1 MYFHACE
8 PCARQFELVPRKL
21 SCECR
26 NPFNAL
32 VHLYSLVAV
41 CQCVSSD
48 SNRQEALII
57 IRKNREEKDV
67 RAIIR
72 RMIRVT
78 FCLSP
83 VDAEYKRR
91 LKDFYSTLE
100 MMKSNVDYLATLPPY
115 LQPDGHLH
123 CAKCG
128 EITSAEK
135 YNLRVNEISDTF
147 VNEYIA
153 RIHCCSPQG
162 LKKCKACSSTCIGE
176 GHKYCIECGATQ

>member
-1 MYFHACE
+1 MQRRVSVYYHACE
-8 PCARQFELVPRKL
+8 PCARQFELAPRKL

-26 NPFNAL
+26 NPFSAL

-48 SNRQEALII
+48 SNRQEALVI

-91 LKDFYSTLE
+91 LKDFYSALE
-100 MMKSNVDYLATLPPY
+100 MMKSNIDYLVTLPPY
-115 LQPDGHLH
+115 LSLDGHLH

-128 EITSAEK
+128 EITSAV
-135 YNLRVNEISDTF
+135 RACVN
-147 VNEYIA
+147 
-153 RIHCCSPQG
+153 CCSPQG
-162 LKKCKACSSTCIGE
+162 LKKCKACLSTCIGE
-176 GHKYCIECGATQ
+176 GHKYCIDCGATQ